1 MGNLSEEI
9 AIFTL
14 PKDSYNNFAAAA
26 TAAAADDDDK
36 RLVIG

>member
-9 AIFTL
+9 AIVTL